1 MKNEE
6 KNRKQQ
12 LTSLPISINILKV
25 ALVVAGMYYFG
36 VKFLFVL
43 FLWWIIRHILRL
55 VFVSLKILFWGVIAF
70 IYPICN
76 YLTLKN

>member
-25 ALVVAGMYYFG
+25 VLMVADVYYFG
-36 VKFLFVL
+36 VKFLL
-43 FLWWIIRHILRL
+43 AILLWWAIRQLFRL
-55 VFVSLKILFWGVIAF
+55 FFITLKILFWGVIALF
-70 IYPICN
+70 ILCAII
-76 YLTLKN
+76 

>member
-55 VFVSLKILFWGVIAF
+55 VFVSLKILFWGVIALF
-70 IYPICN
+70 ILYAII
-76 YLTLKN
+76 

>member
-25 ALVVAGMYYFG
+25 TLVVAGMYYFG

-55 VFVSLKILFWGVIAF
+55 VFVSLKILFWGVIALF
-70 IYPICN
+70 ILYAII
-76 YLTLKN
+76 

>member
-55 VFVSLKILFWGVIAF
+55 VFVSFKILFWGVIALF
-70 IYPICN
+70 ILYAII
-76 YLTLKN
+76 

>member
-43 FLWWIIRHILRL
+43 FLWWIVRHILRL
-55 VFVSLKILFWGVIAF
+55 VFVSLKILFWGVIALF
-70 IYPICN
+70 ILYAII
-76 YLTLKN
+76 

>member
-25 ALVVAGMYYFG
+25 ALMVAGVYYLG
-36 VKFLFVL
+36 VKFLFAIL
-43 FLWWIIRHILRL
+43 LWWATLFNIPITFRQTRQRNH
-55 VFVSLKILFWGVIAF
+55 KI
-70 IYPICN
+70 
-76 YLTLKN
+76 

>member
-25 ALVVAGMYYFG
+25 VLMAAGVYYFG
-36 VKFLFVL
+36 VKFLFAIL
-43 FLWWIIRHILRL
+43 LWWAVRQILRL
-55 VFVSLKILFWGVIAF
+55 VFITLKLLFWGLIALF
-70 IYPICN
+70 ILYAII
-76 YLTLKN
+76 

>member
-25 ALVVAGMYYFG
+25 VLMVAGVYYFG
-36 VKFLFVL
+36 VKFLL
-43 FLWWIIRHILRL
+43 AILLWWAIRQLLRL
-55 VFVSLKILFWGVIAF
+55 FFITLKILFWGVIALF
-70 IYPICN
+70 ILCAII
-76 YLTLKN
+76 

>member
-25 ALVVAGMYYFG
+25 ALMVAGVYYLG
-36 VKFLFVL
+36 VKFLFA
-43 FLWWIIRHILRL
+43 ILYGGQSVRYS
-55 VFVSLKILFWGVIAF
+55 VCSSLL
-70 IYPICN
+70 
-76 YLTLKN
+76 LKSSFGE

>member
-25 ALVVAGMYYFG
+25 ALMVTGVYYLG
-36 VKFLFVL
+36 VKFLFAIL
-43 FLWWIIRHILRL
+43 LWWTVRQLLR
-55 VFVSLKILFWGVIAF
+55 VFFLILKILFWGVVTLF
-70 IYPICN
+70 ILYAII
-76 YLTLKN
+76 

>member
-25 ALVVAGMYYFG
+25 VLMAAGVYYFG
-36 VKFLFVL
+36 VKFLFA
-43 FLWWIIRHILRL
+43 ILCGGQSVRYS
-55 VFVSLKILFWGVIAF
+55 VCSSLPLNFCFGD
-70 IYPICN
+70 
-76 YLTLKN
+76 

>member
-25 ALVVAGMYYFG
+25 VLVAAGVYYFG
-36 VKFLFVL
+36 VKFLFTIL
-43 FLWWIIRHILRL
+43 LWWAVHQILRL
-55 VFVSLKILFWGVIAF
+55 FFITLKLLFWGLIALF
-70 IYPICN
+70 ILYAII
-76 YLTLKN
+76 

>member
-25 ALVVAGMYYFG
+25 VLMAAGVYNFG
-36 VKFLFVL
+36 VKFHFAILLGGAV
-43 FLWWIIRHILRL
+43 RQILRL
-55 VFVSLKILFWGVIAF
+55 FFITLKLLFWGLIALF
-70 IYPICN
+70 ILYAII
-76 YLTLKN
+76 

>member
-25 ALVVAGMYYFG
+25 ALMVASVYYLG
-36 VKFLFVL
+36 VKFLFAIL
-43 FLWWIIRHILRL
+43 LWWAVRPLLR
-55 VFVSLKILFWGVIAF
+55 VFFLTLKILFWGVITLF
-70 IYPICN
+70 ILYAII
-76 YLTLKN
+76 

>member
-25 ALVVAGMYYFG
+25 VLMAAGVYYFG
-36 VKFLFVL
+36 VKFLFCHPFVVGSPSDTPFVL
-43 FLWWIIRHILRL
+43 H
-55 VFVSLKILFWGVIAF
+55 
-70 IYPICN
+70 YP
-76 YLTLKN
+76 

>member
-25 ALVVAGMYYFG
+25 VLMAAGVYYFR
-36 VKFLFVL
+36 VKFLFAIL
-43 FLWWIIRHILRL
+43 LWWAVRQILRL
-55 VFVSLKILFWGVIAF
+55 FFITLKLLFWGLIALF
-70 IYPICN
+70 ILYAII
-76 YLTLKN
+76 

>member
-25 ALVVAGMYYFG
+25 ALMVAGVYYFG
-36 VKFLFVL
+36 VKFLFAIL
-43 FLWWIIRHILRL
+43 LWWAVRQLLRL
-55 VFVSLKILFWGVIAF
+55 FFITIKILFWGVIALF
-70 IYPICN
+70 ILYAII
-76 YLTLKN
+76 

>member
-25 ALVVAGMYYFG
+25 ALVVAGVYYFG

-43 FLWWIIRHILRL
+43 FLWWIVRHILRL
-55 VFVSLKILFWGVIAF
+55 VFASLKILFWGVIALF
-70 IYPICN
+70 ILYAII
-76 YLTLKN
+76 

>member
-12 LTSLPISINILKV
+12 LTSLPISINILEV

-55 VFVSLKILFWGVIAF
+55 VFVSLKILFWGVIALF
-70 IYPICN
+70 ILYAII
-76 YLTLKN
+76 